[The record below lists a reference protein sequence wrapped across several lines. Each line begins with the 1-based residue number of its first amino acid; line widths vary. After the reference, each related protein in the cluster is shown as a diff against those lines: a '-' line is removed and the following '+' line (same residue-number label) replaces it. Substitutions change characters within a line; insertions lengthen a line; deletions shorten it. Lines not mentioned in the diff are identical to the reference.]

1 MLSIYTY
8 FDIRKFLQDDFA
20 ERKSRNPK
28 FSLRAMADRLK
39 VNSAT
44 IIRIMNGNRTIS
56 RTMLPVFI
64 SYLGLRQRQAEYF
77 QALVQFCQS
86 KSEQDRQEAY
96 RTLIVIR
103 NSMTRKV
110 PTDHY
115 TFYEEWYITVIR
127 EFLRINTFNGD
138 YKKLA
143 SSLVPSITAHEAKRA
158 IHLLIN
164 LGFIEKKDDA
174 YSVKENSITTGEKW
188 NGAAIKT
195 FQQQMLEKAI
205 DALNHFPKEERDF
218 STMTMCYSEDGL
230 KKVRDLLKNTR
241 EELSRIEE
249 SDKSANKVY
258 QINMQTFPLTT
269 AINRS

>member
-1 MLSIYTY
+1 MPHIYTY
-8 FDIRKFLQDDFA
+8 FDIHQFLQDDFA

-28 FSLRAMADRLK
+28 YSLRAMADRLK

-44 IIRIMNGNRTIS
+44 IIRIMNGNRNIS
-56 RTMLPVFI
+56 STMLPVFS
-64 SYLGLRQRQAEYF
+64 SYLGLRQKEAEYF
-77 QALVQFCQS
+77 RALVQFCQS
-86 KSEQDRQEAY
+86 KSEPDRQDAY
-96 RTLIVIR
+96 RTLITIR
-103 NSMTRKV
+103 NSMTRTV
-110 PTDHY
+110 PSDHY
-115 TFYEEWYITVIR
+115 AFYEEWYFTVIR
-127 EFLRINTFNGD
+127 ELLRINMFSGD

-143 SSLVPSITAHEAKRA
+143 SSLSPSLTVHEAKRA
-158 IHLLIN
+158 INLLVN
-164 LGFIEKKDDA
+164 LGFIEKTDST
-174 YSVKENSITTGEKW
+174 YSVIENSITTGEKW

-205 DALNHFPKEERDF
+205 EALNRFPKEERDF

-249 SDKSANKVY
+249 SDRDANRVY
-258 QINMQTFPLTT
+258 QINIQTFPMTS

>member
-1 MLSIYTY
+1 MPNIYTY
-8 FDIRKFLQDDFA
+8 FDIRLYLQDDFA

-44 IIRIMNGNRTIS
+44 VIRIMNGDRNIS
-56 RTMLPVFI
+56 NNMLPVFI
-64 SYLGLRQRQAEYF
+64 NYLGLRQKEAEYF
-77 QALVQFCQS
+77 QVLVQFCQS
-86 KSEQDRQEAY
+86 KSEQTRHAAY
-96 RTLIVIR
+96 RSLIMKR
-103 NSMTRKV
+103 SGMTRTV
-110 PTDHY
+110 SDAHY
-115 TFYEEWYITVIR
+115 AFYEEWYFTAIR
-127 EFLRINTFNGD
+127 ELLRIHPFDGN

-143 SSLVPSITAHEAKRA
+143 SSVVPSISVHEVKRA
-158 IHLLIN
+158 INLLVN
-164 LGFIEKKDDA
+164 LGFIEKKA
-174 YSVKENSITTGEKW
+174 EIFTVKESSITTGETW

-195 FQQQMLEKAI
+195 FQQQMLKKAI
-205 DALNHFPKEERDF
+205 DAMDRFSKEERDF
-218 STMTMCYSEDGL
+218 STMTMCYSEEGL

-249 SDKSANKVY
+249 SDKGANKVY